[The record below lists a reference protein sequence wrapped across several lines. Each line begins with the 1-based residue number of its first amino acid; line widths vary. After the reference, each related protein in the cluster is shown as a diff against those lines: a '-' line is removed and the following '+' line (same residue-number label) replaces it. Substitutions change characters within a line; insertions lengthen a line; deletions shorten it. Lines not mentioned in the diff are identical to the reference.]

1 VGFFVFADEVFVKE
15 QIWGPPRFM
24 TVATTTEIE
33 ERHSR
38 EAIEAEIARFEERVQ
53 QLRSGA
59 ITEEQFRPFRLKH
72 GTYGQ
77 RQPGYQMLRVKVAA
91 GVLKPSQL
99 RVLARIGDEYSTGRG
114 HLTTRENVQ
123 FHFVKLENVPAAMRL
138 LADSGL
144 TTREACG
151 NTVRNVTACP
161 VAGICSGEAFDVT
174 PYALGVSRYLL
185 RHPDFHDLPR
195 KFKIAFSGCADDGG
209 CAVAGIHDV
218 GLIAQVWGSNGTA
231 RRGFKVLVGGGL
243 GSLPTEAAVLADFL
257 PEEELLPTIEAVL
270 RLFNEIGNRKNKF
283 KARLK
288 FVLREKGIEELR
300 RLVFEKRKTSQAP
313 AEVFTVASQIR
324 PALVSIAPAP
334 LTPAPA
340 NGASDTEYD
349 RWAEHNLMPQ
359 RQAGYGAIWIKLP
372 AGTFHSR
379 QMRVLADLLESQ
391 DLTGVRIAI
400 NQDLVIPWVPFD
412 RVRAIFNELHALDL
426 AIPGARTI
434 SDVTGCPG
442 ATTCNLGITRSLTLA
457 DVLSRELEGYSDPE
471 IQKLRIK
478 ISGCPNSCGHHHIA
492 DIGFYGN
499 ARKIDD
505 QQAPFYQL
513 LLGGKVSAAGAHF
526 GRQIMAV
533 PARPIAAI
541 IRALLAFYQQDRQ
554 PRESFSAWVTR
565 TPDSAI
571 VERLRPLVEVTN
583 STEDIFLD
591 WGDTE
596 TFSLK
601 LGRGECAA

>member
-1 VGFFVFADEVFVKE
+1 
-15 QIWGPPRFM
+15 M
-24 TVATTTEIE
+24 SVAAIPKVE

-38 EAIEAEIARFEERVQ
+38 EAIEAEILRFEERIQ
-53 QLRSGA
+53 QLQSGA
-59 ITEEQFRPFRLKH
+59 ITPEQFRPFRLKH

-77 RQPGYQMLRVKVAA
+77 RQPGFQMLRVKIAA
-91 GVLKPSQL
+91 GVLKPTQL
-99 RVLARIGDEYSTGRG
+99 RVLAEIADEYSTGRG
-114 HLTTRENVQ
+114 HLTTRENIQ
-123 FHFVKLENVPAAMRL
+123 FHFVKLENVGAAMRL
-138 LADSGL
+138 LADAGL

-161 VAGICSGEAFDVT
+161 VAGICPGEAFDVT

-195 KFKIAFSGCADDGG
+195 KFKIAFSGCENDGD

-218 GLIAQVWGSNGTA
+218 GLIAQIRGANGTA

-243 GSLPTEAAVLADFL
+243 GSLPTEAAILHDFL

-270 RLFNEIGNRKNKF
+270 RVFTETGNRKNKLM
-283 KARLK
+283 ARLK
-288 FVLREKGIEELR
+288 FVLRAKGIEEFR
-300 RLVFEKRKTSQAP
+300 RLVAEKRKVSQAP
-313 AEVFTVASQIR
+313 AETFIVPSPIQ
-324 PALVSIAPAP
+324 PSLVTIAPAP
-334 LTPAPA
+334 LSFSVAEPKTDP
-340 NGASDTEYD
+340 EYD
-349 RWAEHNLMPQ
+349 RWAEHNLMFQ
-359 RQAGYGAIWIKLP
+359 RQAGYGGVWVKLS
-372 AGTFHSR
+372 AGTLHSS
-379 QMRVLADLLESQ
+379 QMRGLADILKNNE
-391 DLTGVRIAI
+391 LTGVRIAV

-412 RVRAIFNELHALDL
+412 RVRTIYDGLREFELAT
-426 AIPGARTI
+426 PGARTI

-457 DVLSRELEGYSDPE
+457 EVLSRELEDYTDPE

-499 ARKIDD
+499 VRKIEE
-505 QQAPFYQL
+505 QQAPYYQM
-513 LLGGKVSAAGAHF
+513 LLGGKVNADGVRF
-526 GRQIMAV
+526 GRQIMSV

-541 IRALLAFYQQDRQ
+541 IRGLLAFYQEDRQ
-554 PRESFSAWVTR
+554 PSESFSDWVTR
-565 TPDSAI
+565 TPDEILKA
-571 VERLRPLVEVTN
+571 RLQPFADVT
-583 STEDIFLD
+583 SSSEDIFVD

-596 TFSLK
+596 TYSLK

>member
-1 VGFFVFADEVFVKE
+1 
-15 QIWGPPRFM
+15 M
-24 TVATTTEIE
+24 TVAAIAEVE
-33 ERHSR
+33 ERHSQ
-38 EAIEAEIARFEERVQ
+38 EAIEAEIARFEERAQ
-53 QLRSGA
+53 QLRRGE

-77 RQPGYQMLRVKVAA
+77 RQAGFQMLRVKIAA
-91 GVLKPSQL
+91 GVLKASQL
-99 RVLARIGDEYSTGRG
+99 RVLAEIADEYSTGRG

-151 NTVRNVTACP
+151 NTVRNVTSCP
-161 VAGICSGEAFDVT
+161 VAGICPGEAFDVT

-195 KFKIAFSGCADDGG
+195 KFKIAFSGCEDDGA

-218 GLIAQVWGSNGTA
+218 GLIAQVRGSNGTA
-231 RRGFKVLVGGGL
+231 HRGFKVLVGGGL
-243 GSLPTEAAVLADFL
+243 GSLPTEAAVLIDFL

-270 RLFNEIGNRKNKF
+270 RVFTETGNRKNKL

-288 FVLREKGIEELR
+288 FVLRDKGIEELR
-300 RLVFEKRKTSQAP
+300 RLVFEKRKVSEAP
-313 AEVFTVASQIR
+313 TEVFTVPSPIR
-324 PALVSIAPAP
+324 PALVTIAASP
-334 LTPAPA
+334 LNSASS
-340 NGASDTEYD
+340 NSASDPEYD
-349 RWAEHNLMPQ
+349 RWAEHNLMSQ

-379 QMRVLADLLESQ
+379 QMRGLADVLEKNE
-391 DLTGVRIAI
+391 LAGVRIAV
-400 NQDLVIPWVPFD
+400 NQDLVIPWAPFD
-412 RVRAIFNELHALDL
+412 RVRAIYDELRALDL

-457 DVLSRELEGYSDPE
+457 DELSRALDDYSDPE

-499 ARKIDD
+499 VRKIGD
-505 QQAPFYQL
+505 QQAPYYQL
-513 LLGGKVSAAGAHF
+513 LLGGKVNADGVRF
-526 GRQIMAV
+526 GRQILSV
-533 PARPIAAI
+533 PARPIPAI
-541 IRALLAFYQQDRQ
+541 IRELLAFYQQDRQ
-554 PRESFSAWVTR
+554 PGESFSAWVAR
-565 TPDSAI
+565 TPNKSI
-571 VERLRPLVEVTN
+571 VERLQPLVDVTN
-583 STEDIFLD
+583 AGEDFFLD

-596 TFSLK
+596 TYSLK
-601 LGRGECAA
+601 LGRGECVV

>member
-1 VGFFVFADEVFVKE
+1 MA
-15 QIWGPPRFM
+15 
-24 TVATTTEIE
+24 VATLPEVE

-38 EAIEAEIARFEERVQ
+38 EAIEAEISRFEERVQ
-53 QLRSGA
+53 QLQSGA
-59 ITEEQFRPFRLKH
+59 ITAEQFRPFRLKH

-77 RQPGYQMLRVKVAA
+77 RQPGFQMLRVKVAA
-91 GVLKPSQL
+91 GVLKGEQL
-99 RVLARIGDEYSTGRG
+99 RVLADLADEYSTGRG

-123 FHFVKLENVPAAMRL
+123 FHFVKLEKVATAMRV
-138 LADSGL
+138 LADAGL

-161 VAGICSGEAFDVT
+161 VAGVCPGEAFDVT

-195 KFKIAFSGCADDGG
+195 KFKIAFSGCENDGD

-218 GLIAQVWGSNGTA
+218 GLIAQVRGANGTS

-243 GSLPTEAAVLADFL
+243 GSLPTESAVLTEFL

-270 RLFNEIGNRKNKF
+270 RVFTETGNRKNKLL
-283 KARLK
+283 ARLK
-288 FVLREKGIEELR
+288 YVLRAKGIEEFR
-300 RLVFEKRKTSQAP
+300 RLVAEKREVSTAP
-313 AEVFTVASQIR
+313 AEKFVVPSPIQ
-324 PALVSIAPAP
+324 PSLVTIAPAP
-334 LTPAPA
+334 LS
-340 NGASDTEYD
+340 ASAVDSRLDPEYD
-349 RWAEHNLMPQ
+349 RWTESNLMSQ

-372 AGTFHSR
+372 AGTFYSN
-379 QMRVLADLLESQ
+379 QMRGLADVLEANE
-391 DLTGVRIAI
+391 LTGVRIAV

-412 RVRAIFNELHALDL
+412 RVRAIYDELRALDL
-426 AIPGARTI
+426 ATPGARTI

-457 DVLSRELEGYSDPE
+457 EVLARELNGYTDPE

-499 ARKIDD
+499 VRKIGE
-505 QQAPFYQL
+505 QQAPYYQL
-513 LLGGKVSAAGAHF
+513 LLGGKVDATGVRFA
-526 GRQIMAV
+526 RQIMAV
-533 PARPIAAI
+533 PARPIPAI
-541 IRALLAFYQQDRQ
+541 IRELLSFYQHDR
-554 PRESFSAWVTR
+554 RAAETFSDWVGR
-565 TPDSAI
+565 TPDKAISA
-571 VERLRPLVEVTN
+571 RLQPFADVNVN
-583 STEDIFLD
+583 SEDIFVD

-596 TFSLK
+596 TYSLK
-601 LGRGECAA
+601 LGRGECVA

>member
-1 VGFFVFADEVFVKE
+1 
-15 QIWGPPRFM
+15 M
-24 TVATTTEIE
+24 TVATTTEVE

-38 EAIEAEIARFEERVQ
+38 EAIEAEIARFEERVH
-53 QLRSGA
+53 QLRRGE
-59 ITEEQFRPFRLKH
+59 ITEQQFRPFRLKH

-77 RQPGYQMLRVKVAA
+77 RQPGFQMLRVKVAA

-99 RVLARIGDEYSTGRG
+99 RVLARIADEYSTGRG

-123 FHFVKLENVPAAMRL
+123 FHFVKLENVPVAMRL
-138 LADSGL
+138 LADCGL

-151 NTVRNVTACP
+151 NTVRNITACP
-161 VAGICSGEAFDVT
+161 VAGICPGEAFDVT

-218 GLIAQVWGSNGTA
+218 GLIAQVRGSNGTA

-243 GSLPTEAAVLADFL
+243 GSLPTESAVLADFL

-270 RLFNEIGNRKNKF
+270 RVFSETGNRKNKL

-300 RLVFEKRKTSQAP
+300 RLIFEKRKTSQAP
-313 AEVFTVASQIR
+313 AEVFTVASPIL
-324 PALVSIAPAP
+324 PVLVNISPAP
-334 LTPAPA
+334 LTLSLDDAT
-340 NGASDTEYD
+340 SDSEYD
-349 RWAEHNLMPQ
+349 RWAQHNLMAQ
-359 RQAGYGAIWIKLP
+359 RQTGYGAIWIKLP
-372 AGTFHSR
+372 AGTLHSR
-379 QMRVLADLLESQ
+379 QMRGLADLLEKH

-400 NQDLVIPWVPFD
+400 NQDLVVPWVPLD
-412 RVRAIFNELHALDL
+412 RARATYNDLRALDL
-426 AIPGARTI
+426 AIPGALTI
-434 SDVTGCPG
+434 SDVTACPG

-457 DVLSRELEGYSDPE
+457 DELSRALEGYDDPE
-471 IQKLRIK
+471 IKKLRIK
-478 ISGCPNSCGHHHIA
+478 ISGCPNSCGQHHIA

-499 ARKIDD
+499 VRKIGD
-505 QQAPFYQL
+505 QQAPYYQL
-513 LLGGKVSAAGAHF
+513 LLGGKVNAGGVRFA
-526 GRQIMAV
+526 RQIMAV
-533 PARPIAAI
+533 PARPIPAI
-541 IRALLAFYQQDRQ
+541 IRELLTFYRQDRQ
-554 PRESFSAWVTR
+554 PGESFSDWVGR
-565 TPDSAI
+565 TPDSAV
-571 VERLRPLVEVTN
+571 VERLRPLATVTN